1 MRALLLLAAVATAVA
16 VLAGPGASAP
26 ARPSPTISIGP
37 IGAHFIPGKFATQ
50 YYVSRYHLNGKP
62 ETVKVTW
69 TLHLQLVDPAG
80 APDPAQRG
88 AKAAVD
94 LGCTN
99 DLVGLPGHEQVEEV
113 GRGRSTPSF
122 LWHHPDAAQSVPP
135 GVYHCD
141 HNDMGPRGHQGLIT
155 VVVSDKAWEC
165 TATYRGTNDSTARSD
180 KDGTASEPKCKQ
192 LG

>member
-1 MRALLLLAAVATAVA
+1 MRGLLLLAVVAAAVS
-16 VLAGPGASAP
+16 VLAAPGISAP
-26 ARPSPTISIGP
+26 GQAYPTISIGP

-80 APDPAQRG
+80 APDPAEPG

-99 DLVGLPGHEQVEEV
+99 NLVGLPGHEHVDEV
-113 GRGRSTPSF
+113 PRGHSTPSF

-141 HNDMGPRGHQGLIT
+141 HNDMGPRGHQGLVK
-155 VVVSDKAWEC
+155 VVVSDKEWEC
-165 TATYRGTNDSTARSD
+165 TATYKGTNDSTEKSY
-180 KDGTASEPKCKQ
+180 KDGTATEPKCRK
-192 LG
+192 LD